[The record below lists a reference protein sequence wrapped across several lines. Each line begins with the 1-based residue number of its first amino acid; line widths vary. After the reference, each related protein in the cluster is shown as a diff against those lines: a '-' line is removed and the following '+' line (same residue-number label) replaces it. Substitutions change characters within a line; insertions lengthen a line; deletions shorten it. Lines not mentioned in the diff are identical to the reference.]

1 MVPRNTRTII
11 VKSGFPAGTSHAGV
25 AGIIANSLAGLVDS
39 IQVCP
44 GGIIRIS
51 FIDPSHKKTYEE
63 AGFISFGDVRCDVV
77 VSTTITFVMVYLFP
91 FEGDNGRVR
100 EALKFFG
107 DIKEVRHQ
115 RWSNIP
121 GVYTGTRLVRMVR
134 KHDIPRNI
142 VIDGVNCRVWY
153 KGQPLVCDICN
164 DNHKA
169 ADCPLK
175 GKCKRCHEAGHFV
188 RNCPKPAW
196 YVPGRPET
204 DRDSDYDDD
213 NDNENGNDN
222 AANGNEN
229 IDDNGVVGAVP
240 VVPVAS
246 SSVASASEV
255 VSGGVE
261 PAVLS
266 QCSMSV
272 LGAGV
277 PLSSGPE
284 AMDARDNELDEL
296 DSQSMDVGGSGGAEE
311 RVLDPSPSQASASVL
326 GGTGE
331 RVLDP
336 SPCDSVLGA
345 STGQVG
351 GSQEE
356 VMESSPTFSPLS
368 GSVTPS
374 SESVSEVGVD
384 SGDDA
389 PALVV
394 ESGPL
399 RSKIPVKVGRSV
411 SGGLHPP
418 LVSREE
424 TAHLVQKLKA
434 SLPSSKDDLDDS
446 AFVVPLP
453 PRVSSRSSGSGM
465 ALRPSS
471 RSRSRSGDE
480 RAPLSPDPHRSRRR
494 APSPSPARRR

>member
-1 MVPRNTRTII
+1 MVPRNTRTLII
-11 VKSGFPAGTSHAGV
+11 KSGFPAGTSHAGV
-25 AGIIANSLAGLVDS
+25 ASIIANSLAGLVDS

-44 GGIIRIS
+44 GGIVRLS
-51 FIDPSHKKTYEE
+51 FIDPAHKKTYEE
-63 AGFISFGDVRCDVV
+63 AGSIVFGDVRCAVISSV
-77 VSTTITFVMVYLFP
+77 PVSLVMVYLFP
-91 FEGDNGRVR
+91 FEGSNDKVK

-107 DIKEVRHQ
+107 DIKEVKHQ
-115 RWSNIP
+115 QWTNVP

-134 KHDIPRNI
+134 KHEIPRNI
-142 VIDGVNCRVWY
+142 KIDGVNCRVWY
-153 KGQPLVCDICN
+153 RGQPLVCDICH

-175 GKCKRCHEAGHFV
+175 GKCRRCHEAGHFV
-188 RNCPKPAW
+188 RHCPKPVW
-196 YVPGRPET
+196 FVPGRPET
-204 DRDSDYDDD
+204 DADSEAG
-213 NDNENGNDN
+213 DNENDVNDH
-222 AANGNEN
+222 
-229 IDDNGVVGAVP
+229 DDNGAAADNVVEP
-240 VVPVAS
+240 VVVPD
-246 SSVASASEV
+246 
-255 VSGGVE
+255 GGVE
-261 PAVLS
+261 PVVS
-266 QCSMSV
+266 QQCSMSG
-272 LGAGV
+272 LGADAPMAV
-277 PLSSGPE
+277 DPE
-284 AMDARDNELDEL
+284 AVDVRDNELNEL
-296 DSQSMDVGGSGGAEE
+296 DSQPLLVSGSGGAEE
-311 RVLDPSPSQASASVL
+311 RVLDPSPSQGSVSVL
-326 GGTGE
+326 GGAEE

-336 SPCDSVLGA
+336 SPSDSVLGA
-345 STGQVG
+345 STGQAGV
-351 GSQEE
+351 SQEE

-368 GSVTPS
+368 GSVLSVTPS
-374 SESVSEVGVD
+374 SGGSDVGVD

-389 PALVV
+389 PASVV

>member
-1 MVPRNTRTII
+1 MKLGILSVI
-11 VKSGFPAGTSHAGV
+11 VQ
-25 AGIIANSLAGLVDS
+25 SLL
-39 IQVCP
+39 
-44 GGIIRIS
+44 
-51 FIDPSHKKTYEE
+51 
-63 AGFISFGDVRCDVV
+63 
-77 VSTTITFVMVYLFP
+77 
-91 FEGDNGRVR
+91 
-100 EALKFFG
+100 
-107 DIKEVRHQ
+107 
-115 RWSNIP
+115 
-121 GVYTGTRLVRMVR
+121 
-134 KHDIPRNI
+134 
-142 VIDGVNCRVWY
+142 
-153 KGQPLVCDICN
+153 
-164 DNHKA
+164 
-169 ADCPLK
+169 
-175 GKCKRCHEAGHFV
+175 
-188 RNCPKPAW
+188 W

-374 SESVSEVGVD
+374 SENVSEVGVD

>member
-121 GVYTGTRLVRMVR
+121 GVCTGTRLVRMVR

-142 VIDGVNCRVWY
+142 VIDGVNCCVWY

-204 DRDSDYDDD
+204 AQDSDNDDD
-213 NDNENGNDN
+213 IENGNDN
-222 AANGNEN
+222 AASGNGNVN
-229 IDDNGVVGAVP
+229 DNCVVGAVP
-240 VVPVAS
+240 VVPVTS
-246 SSVASASEV
+246 SSVASTSEI
-255 VSGGVE
+255 VSWGVE

-266 QCSMSV
+266 QCSTSV

-296 DSQSMDVGGSGGAEE
+296 DSQSMNVSGSGEAEERVLDPSPSQGSVSVLGGAEE
-311 RVLDPSPSQASASVL
+311 RVLDPSPSH
-326 GGTGE
+326 
-331 RVLDP
+331 
-336 SPCDSVLGA
+336 CVLGA
-345 STGQVG
+345 STGQAG
-351 GSQEE
+351 ESQEE
-356 VMESSPTFSPLS
+356 VMESSPSFSPLS

-389 PALVV
+389 PSSVD
-394 ESGPL
+394 SGPL

-434 SLPSSKDDLDDS
+434 SLPSSKDDLGGSD
-446 AFVVPLP
+446 FVVPLP

-480 RAPLSPDPHRSRRR
+480 RPPLSPDPHRSRRR

>member
-1 MVPRNTRTII
+1 MVPRNTRTLII
-11 VKSGFPAGTSHAGV
+11 KSGFPAGTSHAGV
-25 AGIIANSLAGLVDS
+25 ASIIANSLAGLVDS

-44 GGIIRIS
+44 GGIVRIS
-51 FIDPSHKKTYEE
+51 FIDPAHKKTYEE
-63 AGFISFGDVRCDVV
+63 AGSIVFGDVRCAVISSV
-77 VSTTITFVMVYLFP
+77 PVSLVMVYLFP
-91 FEGDNGRVR
+91 FEGSNDKVK

-107 DIKEVRHQ
+107 DIKEVKHQ
-115 RWSNIP
+115 QWTNVP

-134 KHDIPRNI
+134 KHEIPRNI
-142 VIDGVNCRVWY
+142 KIDGVNCRVWY
-153 KGQPLVCDICN
+153 RGQPLVCDICH

-175 GKCKRCHEAGHFV
+175 GKCRRCHEAGHFV
-188 RNCPKPAW
+188 RHCPKPVW
-196 YVPGRPET
+196 FVPGRPET
-204 DRDSDYDDD
+204 DADSEAG
-213 NDNENGNDN
+213 NNENDVNDH
-222 AANGNEN
+222 
-229 IDDNGVVGAVP
+229 DDNGAAADNVVEP
-240 VVPVAS
+240 VVVPD
-246 SSVASASEV
+246 
-255 VSGGVE
+255 GGVE
-261 PAVLS
+261 PVVS
-266 QCSMSV
+266 QQCSMSG
-272 LGAGV
+272 LGADAPMAV
-277 PLSSGPE
+277 DPE
-284 AMDARDNELDEL
+284 AVDVRDNELNEL
-296 DSQSMDVGGSGGAEE
+296 DSQPLLVSGSGGAEE
-311 RVLDPSPSQASASVL
+311 RVLDPSPSQGSVSVL
-326 GGTGE
+326 GGAEE

-336 SPCDSVLGA
+336 SPSDSVLGA
-345 STGQVG
+345 STGQAGV
-351 GSQEE
+351 SQEE
-356 VMESSPTFSPLS
+356 MMESSPTFSPLS
-368 GSVTPS
+368 GSVLSVTPS
-374 SESVSEVGVD
+374 SGGSDVGVD

-389 PALVV
+389 PASVV